1 MRAIVAV
8 LGDLT
13 RSPRMRYHA
22 LALARR
28 GAEVDLMGHRGDEPA
43 VPDGDPRI
51 RLRPLP
57 VPVRAKG
64 HGAAYILSVA
74 VNVPSQALGLLWRV
88 LFTRRRPD
96 VVLVQSPPAVPTL
109 PAAWLAARLRGARLV
124 VDWQNL
130 AYTLLALRLGRRHPL
145 VTLAAFIEREFG
157 RLADGHL
164 CVSEALR
171 ETLSRQW
178 GLRGVAVLYDR
189 SGPGFDGPTPERVDE
204 ARRRVLERI
213 GLASAARPALV
224 VSPTSWTPDEDFD
237 LLLAAA
243 ERCEDLARQ
252 LESRPGA
259 RPFPDIVVLVT
270 GRGPLRAAFE
280 ARVAQRTGRRIH
292 LRTLWLSAEEYPN
305 ALAAADLGLSLHRS
319 SSGLDLAMKVAD
331 MFACGLPVF
340 ALDYGECLAEQVRH
354 GVNGLVFASAN
365 ELAERL
371 CEAFAGFPADTAT
384 LDRLRPGAVASGRRR
399 WIDEWNDT
407 AAVVVLG

>member
-28 GAEVDLMGHRGDEPA
+28 AVDVDLTGYQDDETA

-51 RLRPLP
+51 RLRLLP
-57 VPVRAKG
+57 APFRATG
-64 HGAAYILSVA
+64 HGAGYILSVA
-74 VNVPSQALGLLWRV
+74 VNVPSQALALLCRI

-96 VVLVQSPPAVPTL
+96 VVLVQTPPAVPTL
-109 PAAWLAARLRGARLV
+109 PVAWLAARLRGSRLV
-124 VDWQNL
+124 VDWHNL

-145 VTLAAFIEREFG
+145 VTLAAFIERRFG

-164 CVSEALR
+164 CVSQALR
-171 ETLSRQW
+171 EALSHRW

-189 SGPGFDGPTPERVDE
+189 SGPGFDGPRPERADE
-204 ARRRVLERI
+204 ARRRVLQRI

-224 VSPTSWTPDEDFD
+224 VSPTSWTLDEDFG

-259 RPFPDIVVLVT
+259 RPFPDVVVLVT

-292 LRTLWLSAEEYPN
+292 VRTLWLSPEEY
-305 ALAAADLGLSLHRS
+305 ADVLAAADLGLSLHRS

-340 ALDYGECLAEQVRH
+340 AFDYGACLAEQVRH
-354 GVNGLVFASAN
+354 GVNGLVFASVE

-371 CEAFAGFPADTAT
+371 CEAFAGFPSETAT
-384 LDRLRPGAVASGRRR
+384 LDRLRPGALASGRRR

-407 AAVVVLG
+407 AAAVVLG